1 MYLHPYTF
9 VVLKETCCI
18 MFISLTRDHF
28 KKTFLAFMFRES
40 RAKMF
45 QRKSSFRS
53 SHRRCSIKK
62 GVFRSFAKLTGKHL
76 CQRLFFNKE
85 TVFQKKK
92 KKKLRLFKS
101 CFSSTTKCNWN
112 VAETCLLSFRISNSN
127 VGSNKFQWIERL
139 INKSSVP
146 TRSFSERRFAAFR

>member
-1 MYLHPYTF
+1 MLHSFTNTNFYWAQFCVFWGNSVIISSPQLTFNASFFNEVDVAVLKGLTDRTLYLHPYTF

-85 TVFQKKK
+85 TVFQKKRK
-92 KKKLRLFKS
+92 KEK
-101 CFSSTTKCNWN
+101 N
-112 VAETCLLSFRISNSN
+112 
-127 VGSNKFQWIERL
+127 
-139 INKSSVP
+139 
-146 TRSFSERRFAAFR
+146 